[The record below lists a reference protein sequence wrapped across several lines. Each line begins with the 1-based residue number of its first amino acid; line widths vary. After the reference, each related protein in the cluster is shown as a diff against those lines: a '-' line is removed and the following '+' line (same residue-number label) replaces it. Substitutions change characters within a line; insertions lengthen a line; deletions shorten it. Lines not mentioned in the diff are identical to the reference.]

1 MNPLMLGGV
10 FEIGKA
16 IIERVWPDPADQAR
30 AQLELLKLQQDGA
43 FKELDADLQ
52 LKLAQIE
59 LNKVEAGQNGMFKGG
74 WRPAVGWVCAAGL
87 VYEFLIRTTLP
98 WILTVSGVPAVPA
111 MPSLDSVLME
121 LLFAMLGL
129 GLYRSYEKTMIKK

>member
-1 MNPLMLGGV
+1 MNPLALGGI

-43 FKELDADLQ
+43 FRELDVDLQ

-59 LNKVEAGQNGMFKGG
+59 LNKIEAAQSGLFKGG

-98 WILTVSGVPAVPA
+98 WALTVAGLPGVPP

-129 GLYRSYEKTMIKK
+129 GLYRSVEKVAKK

>member
-1 MNPLMLGGV
+1 MNPLLLGGI
-10 FEIGKA
+10 FEIIKTVTNK
-16 IIERVWPDPADQAR
+16 VWPDPADQAR
-30 AQLELLKLQQDGA
+30 VQLELLRLQQEGA
-43 FKELDADLQ
+43 FKEIDVDLQ

-59 LNKVEAGQNGMFKGG
+59 VNKVEAAQGGMFKGG

-87 VYEFLIRTTLP
+87 VYEFLVRTTLP
-98 WILTVSGVPAVPA
+98 WMLTVAGVQGVPP

-129 GLYRSYEKTMIKK
+129 GLYRSIEKVNKK

>member
-1 MNPLMLGGV
+1 MNPLLMGGI
-10 FEIGKA
+10 FDIGRA
-16 IIERVWPDPADQAR
+16 IIERVWPNPEDQAR
-30 AQLELLKLQQDGA
+30 AQLELLRLQQEGA
-43 FKELDADLQ
+43 FKELDVDLQ

-59 LNKVEAGQNGMFKGG
+59 LNKVEAAQSGLFKGG

-98 WILTVSGVPAVPA
+98 WVLTVAGVQGVPP
-111 MPSLDSVLME
+111 MPSLDNVLME

-129 GLYRSYEKTMIKK
+129 GLYRSVEKVNKK

>member
-1 MNPLMLGGV
+1 MNPLLLGGI
-10 FEIGKA
+10 FEIVKSVTS
-16 IIERVWPDPADQAR
+16 RVWPDPAEQAR
-30 AQLELLKLQQDGA
+30 VQMELMKLQQEGA

-59 LNKVEAGQNGMFKGG
+59 VNRVEAGQNGMFKGG

-98 WILTVSGVPAVPA
+98 WVLTVSGVRDVPP
-111 MPSLDSVLME
+111 MPTLDGVLME
-121 LLFAMLGL
+121 LLFALLGL
-129 GLYRSYEKTMIKK
+129 GLYRSYEKVAKK

>member
-1 MNPLMLGGV
+1 MNPLALGGI

-30 AQLELLKLQQDGA
+30 AQLELLRLQQEGA
-43 FKELDADLQ
+43 FKELDVDLQ

-59 LNKVEAGQNGMFKGG
+59 VNKVEAAQSGLFKGG

-98 WILTVSGVPAVPA
+98 WVLTVAGVPQVPP
-111 MPSLDSVLME
+111 MPSLDNVLME

-129 GLYRSYEKTMIKK
+129 GLYRSIEKVNKK